1 MLKAIKVRIYPTD
14 VQKQFISR
22 QLGCCRKIYNLLL
35 DYKKTEW
42 EQNKHSV
49 GLKDMGK
56 YLTEL
61 KTKDEYFYLNDVHS
75 KVLQQSMQDLNKA
88 FDNFFKLLKKDNK
101 SVGYPKFKSKHDTK
115 QSCRFPSD
123 IFNRTNY
130 KCDKIKGNR
139 ITLIKQLSDIHFKCS
154 KRDEKYLNNKQQYIR
169 SVTLSKTSSNKYYL
183 SVLIDYQQIKYEPID
198 TVIGLDLGIKDF
210 CVDSNGNRYENKHF
224 YKNSEKRIKFLSK
237 QLSRK
242 QKGSKNKNKARI
254 KLAKLHEKI
263 TNRRN
268 NYLHQISSMLVN
280 ENQVICIEDLNVKGM
295 MKNRHL
301 AKSIQ
306 DLGLYEFRRQ
316 LEYKCQFYGRQL
328 VVIDRFY
335 PSSKTCHE
343 CGFINSKLTLN
354 DREWICP
361 KCGKHI
367 DRDYNAALNILDEGL
382 KLFNR
387 I

>member
-1 MLKAIKVRIYPTD
+1 MLKAIKIRLYPNNTQE
-14 VQKQFISR
+14 VQINKL
-22 QLGCCRKIYNLLL
+22 LGCYRVVYNQCLSRKINS
-35 DYKKTEW
+35 YKENKISETRTSLSKFYHHELITDPNFNW
-42 EQNKHSV
+42 LKEQNSKI
-49 GLKDMGK
+49 LKCAIADMLSAYK
-56 YLTEL
+56 
-61 KTKDEYFYLNDVHS
+61 
-75 KVLQQSMQDLNKA
+75 M
-88 FDNFFKLLKKDNK
+88 FFKIHA
-101 SVGYPKFKSKHDTK
+101 GFPKFKSKHDNK

-139 ITLIKQLSDIHFKCS
+139 ITLIKQLSDMHFKCS
-154 KRDEKYLNNKQQYIR
+154 KRDEKYLNKKQQYIR

-183 SVLIDYQQIKYEPID
+183 SILIDYQQIKYEPID
-198 TVIGLDLGIKDF
+198 TIIGLDLGIKDF

-237 QLSRK
+237 QLNRK

-295 MKNRHL
+295 MSNHHL

-361 KCGKHI
+361 VCGKHI

-382 KLFNR
+382 KQIL
-387 I
+387 

>member
-1 MLKAIKVRIYPTD
+1 MLKAIKVRIYPDD

-88 FDNFFKLLKKDNK
+88 FDNFFKSLKKDK

-139 ITLIKQLSDIHFKCS
+139 ITLIKYLSDIHFKCS

-169 SVTLSKTSSNKYYL
+169 SVTLSKTFSNKYYL
-183 SVLIDYQQIKYEPID
+183 SILIDYQQVKYEPID
-198 TVIGLDLGIKDF
+198 TVVGLDLGIKDF

-237 QLSRK
+237 QLNRK
-242 QKGSKNKNKARI
+242 QKGSKNRNKARI
-254 KLAKLHEKI
+254 QIAKFYEKI
-263 TNRRN
+263 TNKRN

-295 MKNRHL
+295 MKNYHL

-316 LEYKCQFYGRQL
+316 LEYKCQFYGRYL

-382 KLFNR
+382 KQIL
-387 I
+387 

>member
-42 EQNKHSV
+42 EQNRHSV

-56 YLTEL
+56 YLTDL

-88 FDNFFKLLKKDNK
+88 FDNFFKSLKKDK

-139 ITLIKQLSDIHFKCS
+139 ITLIKYLSDMHFKCS
-154 KRDEKYLNNKQQYIR
+154 KRDEKYLNKKQQHIR
-169 SVTLSKTSSNKYYL
+169 SVTLTKTSSNKYYL
-183 SVLIDYQQIKYEPID
+183 SILIDYQQVKYEPID

-224 YKNSEKRIKFLSK
+224 YKNSEKRLKFLQK
-237 QLSRK
+237 ILSRK
-242 QKGSKNKNKARI
+242 QKGSKNRNKTRI
-254 KLAKLHEKI
+254 QLAKFYEKI

-295 MKNRHL
+295 IKNHRL

-328 VVIDRFY
+328 VVINRFY

-343 CGFINSKLTLN
+343 CGFINNKLTLN

-361 KCGKHI
+361 VCGKHI

-382 KLFNR
+382 KQIL
-387 I
+387 

>member
-1 MLKAIKVRIYPTD
+1 MLKAIKVRIYPTI
-14 VQKQFISR
+14 VQKQIISK

-61 KTKDEYFYLNDVHS
+61 KTKDEYFYLNEVHS

-88 FDNFFKLLKKDNK
+88 FDNFFKSLKKDK
-101 SVGYPKFKSKHDTK
+101 SVGYPKFKSKHDNK

-154 KRDEKYLNNKQQYIR
+154 KRDEKYLNKKQQYIR

-198 TVIGLDLGIKDF
+198 TIIGLDLGIKDF

-237 QLSRK
+237 QLNRK

-254 KLAKLHEKI
+254 KLAKLYEKI
-263 TNRRN
+263 TNKRN

-295 MKNRHL
+295 MSNHHL

-316 LEYKCQFYGRQL
+316 LEYKCQFYGRYL

-361 KCGKHI
+361 VCGKHI

>member
-1 MLKAIKVRIYPTD
+1 MLKAIKVRIYPTI

-88 FDNFFKLLKKDNK
+88 FDNFFKSLKKDK
-101 SVGYPKFKSKHDTK
+101 SVGYPKFKSKHDNK

-154 KRDEKYLNNKQQYIR
+154 KRDEKYLNNKQQHIR
-169 SVTLSKTSSNKYYL
+169 SVTLTKTSSNKYYL
-183 SVLIDYQQIKYEPID
+183 SILIDYQQIKYEPID
-198 TVIGLDLGIKDF
+198 TAIGLDLGIKDF

-237 QLSRK
+237 QLNRK
-242 QKGSKNKNKARI
+242 QKGSRNRNKARI
-254 KLAKLHEKI
+254 QLAKFYEKI

-316 LEYKCQFYGRQL
+316 LEYKCQFYGRYL

-361 KCGKHI
+361 VCGKHI

-382 KLFNR
+382 KQIL
-387 I
+387 

>member
-1 MLKAIKVRIYPTD
+1 MLKTIKVRIYPTA
-14 VQKQFISR
+14 VQKQFISK

-61 KTKDEYFYLNDVHS
+61 KTKDEYFYLNEVHS

-88 FDNFFKLLKKDNK
+88 FDNFFKSLKKDK
-101 SVGYPKFKSKHDTK
+101 SVGYPKFKSKHDNK

-139 ITLIKQLSDIHFKCS
+139 ITLIKQLSDMHFKCS
-154 KRDEKYLNNKQQYIR
+154 KRDEKYLNKKQQYIR

-280 ENQVICIEDLNVKGM
+280 ENQVICIEDLNVNGM

-361 KCGKHI
+361 VCGKHI

-382 KLFNR
+382 KQIL
-387 I
+387 